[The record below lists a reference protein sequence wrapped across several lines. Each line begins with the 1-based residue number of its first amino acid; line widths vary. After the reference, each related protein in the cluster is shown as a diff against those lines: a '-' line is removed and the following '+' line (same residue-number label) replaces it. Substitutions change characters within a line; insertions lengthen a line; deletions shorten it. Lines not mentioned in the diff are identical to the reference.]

1 MGAACFFII
10 AMKSKRIIYYL
21 IVTLGLLGLLFA
33 SGCSLAGAR
42 PQPGEESRALFQGV
56 TYHRETRQ
64 SPRPMVIHI
73 VTIDLRQD
81 GLSFLVTPGDPKADL
96 PLKARTT
103 SRFLDEFGLQLAING
118 DGFTPWE
125 SSGPLTSYPRTGD
138 PVRPN
143 GFAASSGVV
152 YAQDTDNEPTLYI
165 TKTNKARFN
174 SPDGKIYQAIS
185 GNQILLE
192 RGQEPAGLD
201 GEPEPRTAVGLDRRG
216 RTLILVVVDGRQPGF
231 SEGATLV
238 ELAGILKEHGAY
250 YAMNLDGGG
259 SSTLVVEDG
268 GPTVLNTPIDNNL
281 AGRERPV
288 GNHLGVY
295 APPAN

>member
-1 MGAACFFII
+1 MKPKINLYHLLAA
-10 AMKSKRIIYYL
+10 
-21 IVTLGLLGLLFA
+21 LGLLGILLA
-33 SGCSLAGAR
+33 SGCSLAGFR
-42 PQPGEESRALFQGV
+42 PQPGEESRDLFQGV

-64 SPRPMVIHI
+64 NPRSMVVHV

-118 DGFTPWE
+118 DGFTPWD
-125 SSGPLTSYPRTGD
+125 SSGPLTSYPRPGD

-152 YAQDTDNEPTLYI
+152 YAQDTGNEPTLYI

-174 SPDGKIYQAIS
+174 SPDGKIYHAIS
-185 GNQILLE
+185 GNQMLLE
-192 RGQEPAGLD
+192 RGQEAEGLD
-201 GEPEPRTAVGLDRRG
+201 GEAEPRTAVGLDRRG
-216 RTLILVVVDGRQPGF
+216 RTLILVVVDGRQSGY
-231 SEGATLV
+231 SEGATLD
-238 ELAGILKEHGAY
+238 ELAAILKEHGAY

-259 SSTLVVEDG
+259 SSTLVVDDG
-268 GPTVLNTPIDNNL
+268 GPQVLNSPIDNNL
-281 AGRERPV
+281 AGHERPV